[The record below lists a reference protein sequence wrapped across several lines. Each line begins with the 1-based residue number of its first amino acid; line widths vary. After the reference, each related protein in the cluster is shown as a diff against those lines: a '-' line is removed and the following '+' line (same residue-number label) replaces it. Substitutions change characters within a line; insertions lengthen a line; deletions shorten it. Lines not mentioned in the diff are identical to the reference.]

1 MKNVA
6 LFTISGNIAYENES
20 IALLE
25 SFFSNKQSEEYTG
38 ILLWINSGGGSFCV
52 AQDISAM
59 LQRSALPC
67 VAIIGELCASAAY
80 YIALAA
86 HRIIA
91 QPASLVGGLCASID
105 VANYAKVH
113 EKIGIQR
120 IVYGNGQMK
129 QMLSPYTGEQSE
141 GEIAAVRDIL
151 DDLDHDFH
159 SFIEKRRPQGIDL
172 KHYFDGRLL
181 SGMRAFKASLVDE
194 LGGLYEATK
203 VMAHMLDSEA
213 IEIISLEP
221 EANDAPTNG
230 SASDLVSSLFAA
242 LHIGR

>member
-6 LFTISGNIAYENES
+6 LITISGNIAYENDS

-25 SFFSNKQSEEYTG
+25 SFFSNGQSEKYAG
-38 ILLWINSGGGSFCV
+38 ILLWLNSGGGSFCV

-59 LQRSALPC
+59 LQRSTLPC
-67 VAIIGELCASAAY
+67 VAVIGELCASAAY

-113 EKIGIQR
+113 EKIGVQR
-120 IVYGNGQMK
+120 IAYGNGQMK
-129 QMLSPYTGEQSE
+129 QMLSPYTGAPSE
-141 GEIAAVRDIL
+141 GEIAAIKDIL

-159 SFIEKRRPQGIDL
+159 SFIEKRRPQGLDL
-172 KHYFDGRLL
+172 KRYFDGRLL
-181 SGMRAFKASLVDE
+181 SGMRALKVGLVDE
-194 LGGLYEATK
+194 LGGLHEATK
-203 VMAHMLDSEA
+203 AMAHVLDSAA
-213 IEIISLEP
+213 IEITSLEP
-221 EANDAPTNG
+221 EPNDVPINK

-242 LHIGR
+242 LHI